1 MKLKYYLRG
10 IGIGVIVATLIMTIS
25 SYVHNNNLSD
35 EKIIKEA
42 LKLGMVMP
50 EKTDDKDSLW
60 EKNTQT
66 NTEDDSEKQ
75 IDTSE
80 TETKNETE
88 TVDETELETETQLEE
103 EPQEREYVS
112 ITVEDTDGA
121 RRVAIKLESVG
132 VIDDA
137 TEFHS
142 YLKKNGYAKVIRSGR
157 FKIPVDATYEEICSI
172 IIKKK

>member
-10 IGIGVIVATLIMTIS
+10 IGIGVIVTTLIMTIS
-25 SYVHNNNLSD
+25 SYIHNNNLSD
-35 EKIIKEA
+35 EKIMKEA

-66 NTEDDSEKQ
+66 NTETNSESV
-75 IDTSE
+75 TETTE
-80 TETKNETE
+80 TETTQTESVDATENETE
-88 TVDETELETETQLEE
+88 TQIQEETQ
-103 EPQEREYVS
+103 EPEYVS

-121 RRVAIKLESVG
+121 RRVAIKLESAG

-157 FKIPVDATYEEICSI
+157 FRIPVNATYEEICSI